1 MVVGSIRSKKM
12 ILITL
17 GTQDKEFTRILKE
30 VDKLITKKVIK
41 EEVVVQAGY
50 TKYKSKNMKIFDY
63 VSKTE
68 LEKYIEKASFV
79 ITHAGVGTIFDCLKK
94 NKKIK
99 NSLLLS
105 LSRKSLIFLDSF
117 KYVYSIFLRSNIGIY
132 LPTIYLD

>member
-1 MVVGSIRSKKM
+1 M

-17 GTQDKEFTRILKE
+17 GTQDKEFTRILKK
-30 VDKLITKKVIK
+30 VDELITKKVIK

-79 ITHAGVGTIFDCLKK
+79 ITHAGVGTIFDCLKATCT
-94 NKKIK
+94 NKY
-99 NSLLLS
+99 NGLRTRGALS
-105 LSRKSLIFLDSF
+105 KPNACRN
-117 KYVYSIFLRSNIGIY
+117 V
-132 LPTIYLD
+132 